1 MLESNSVLSQVG
13 EDECPEWTTVVSKS
27 RTKRVDISA
36 VNHSPSVY
44 GQSVGLDTDVDTAPA
59 HSSLEFGQRHKK
71 TTQVWLE
78 TKFTVYSRN
87 VESASKKVSSR
98 FYYWGFNDVIKRC
111 LDIYCCLVIFLHL

>member
-1 MLESNSVLSQVG
+1 MAEVDAEFKSSSELSKVG

-59 HSSLEFGQRHKK
+59 HSSLGFGRHRKK
-71 TTQVWLE
+71 KTQVWPV
-78 TKFTVYSRN
+78 TKFTVYS
-87 VESASKKVSSR
+87 
-98 FYYWGFNDVIKRC
+98 
-111 LDIYCCLVIFLHL
+111 